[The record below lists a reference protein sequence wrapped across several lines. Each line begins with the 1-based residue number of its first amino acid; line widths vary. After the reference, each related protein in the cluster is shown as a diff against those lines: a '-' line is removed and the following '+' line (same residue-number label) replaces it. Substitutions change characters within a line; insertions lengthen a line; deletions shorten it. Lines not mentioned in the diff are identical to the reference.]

1 MTSEPLR
8 KWSEWSD
15 KSSIIDLAVTGCCCI
30 NSHKLWLGL
39 INTML
44 GAWMRSRQYGQPQL
58 IWKTFLRSECA
69 IGQCVCR
76 LNLSSFVLLR
86 GKAEP
91 VQLVCLFLISRHWQ
105 LMNLIRKRHWW
116 VVDTQEPQLAVWSL
130 RATSQV
136 ATSWLSCCISF
147 IFLTLHWLWNTADK
161 FKDQNKQ
168 NNSAELG

>member
-1 MTSEPLR
+1 MG

-15 KSSIIDLAVTGCCCI
+15 KSSMIDLAVTGCCCI
-30 NSHKLWLGL
+30 NSHKLWLGM
-39 INTML
+39 ML

-58 IWKTFLRSECA
+58 VQKTFLGSECA

-91 VQLVCLFLISRHWQ
+91 VQLVCLFLISIHWQ

-130 RATSQV
+130 GAASQV
-136 ATSWLSCCISF
+136 ALLYFFHTL
-147 IFLTLHWLWNTADK
+147 FLTLDLLWNTADK
-161 FKDQNKQ
+161 YEDQNGQ
-168 NNSAELG
+168 NK